1 MEKAKKNTKTKAVT
15 KEPEVQIPK
24 RYEVNI
30 YKKREP
36 IAKDILAGRYG
47 YWESTNELK
56 LLEYTDNFGADIE
69 GILEGDI
76 VVDGTGISVHNS
88 PKDWIQNLH
97 KTNIGFGY
105 IASEAVVL
113 NETE

>member
-1 MEKAKKNTKTKAVT
+1 MAKAKKSKTVVK
-15 KEPEVQIPK
+15 KEPEPQIPK

-30 YKKREP
+30 WKKREP
-36 IAKDILAGRYG
+36 IAKNVLAGRYG

-56 LLEYTDNFGADIE
+56 LLEYRDNYGADIE
-69 GILEGDI
+69 GLLEGDI
-76 VVDGTGISVHNS
+76 VVESVVISVHNS

-97 KTNIGFGY
+97 KANLGFGY

-113 NETE
+113 DETE

>member
-1 MEKAKKNTKTKAVT
+1 MAKVKKSKTVVK
-15 KEPEVQIPK
+15 KEPEPQTPK

-36 IAKDILAGRYG
+36 VAKDILAGRYG

-69 GILEGDI
+69 GLLEGDI
-76 VVDGTGISVHNS
+76 MVDGTGISVHNS
-88 PKDWIQNLH
+88 PKDWIQNLY
-97 KTNIGFGY
+97 KTNLGFGY

>member
-1 MEKAKKNTKTKAVT
+1 MAKAKKSKTVVK
-15 KEPEVQIPK
+15 KEPEPQTPK

-36 IAKDILAGRYG
+36 VAKDVLAGRYG

-69 GILEGDI
+69 GLLEGDI
-76 VVDGTGISVHNS
+76 MVDGTGISVHNS
-88 PKDWIQNLH
+88 PKDWIQNLY
-97 KTNIGFGY
+97 KTNLGFGY
-105 IASEAVVL
+105 IASEALVL

>member
-1 MEKAKKNTKTKAVT
+1 MAKAKRTKTTKTVK

-24 RYEVNI
+24 RYEVSI

-56 LLEYTDNFGADIE
+56 LLEYTDNFGAD
-69 GILEGDI
+69 ILEGDI

>member
-1 MEKAKKNTKTKAVT
+1 MARAKKSKTVVK
-15 KEPEVQIPK
+15 KEPEPQIPK

-36 IAKDILAGRYG
+36 VAKDILAGRYG

-69 GILEGDI
+69 GLLEGDI
-76 VVDGTGISVHNS
+76 MVGTTGISVHNS
-88 PKDWIQNLH
+88 PKEWIQNLH
-97 KTNIGFGY
+97 KTNLGFGY
-105 IASEAVVL
+105 IASEAVIL
-113 NETE
+113 DETE